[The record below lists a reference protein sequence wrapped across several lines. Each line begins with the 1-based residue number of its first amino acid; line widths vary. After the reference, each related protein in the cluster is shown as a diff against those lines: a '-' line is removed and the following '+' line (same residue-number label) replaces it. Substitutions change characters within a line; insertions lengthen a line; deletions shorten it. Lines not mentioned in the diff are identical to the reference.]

1 MLTLPNPGAMSL
13 SARAKA
19 VVFEDERSRA
29 LLDRIRRLAPSDAT
43 VLVTGETGT
52 GKEIVARH
60 IHALSHRARRPFVAV
75 NCGAWSES
83 LVESELFGHEKGAF
97 TGATTA
103 KAGWFESADGGT
115 LFLDEVGDL
124 PLQLQVKLLRVLQE
138 REVVRLGSRQPIPI
152 DVRLIAA
159 TNVDLEEAVAARR
172 FREDLFYRLNVAAVS
187 LLPLRE
193 RPGDILPLASYFL
206 SVYASRVGV
215 APTELTPEA
224 AQRLLEHPWPGN
236 IRELENAIHHALLVC
251 KGHRITPPDLRLSAL
266 QPRAST
272 VPPAALA
279 PTAPPASSRVVPE
292 APLAALESALLSLF
306 EQNHPGL
313 HEHIEGVLLRTAYRY
328 SHRNQLQT
336 ARLLG
341 ISRNIVR
348 ARLVQFGELARSP
361 RARGG
366 SEPPESGPIS
376 SGPCSLDEAACEVEE
391 RDAPLDT
398 VRIGCQRFG
407 LLMRLVKLKGS
418 LDRALGRRGVKVEW
432 VEFHSGTQLA
442 EALRATQVDLG
453 LVGEGPPIF
462 ALSARAPIVY
472 LAAEPPAPEGEAI
485 IVHRDSPIRTV
496 ADLKGKTVALNKGS
510 NVDYLLIRALEEAN
524 VRYEDV
530 NLSFIPPSGARA
542 AFESREVDAW
552 AIWNPMLSTVKDATG
567 ARVLRD
573 GKGLA
578 TNRAYYIGARGF
590 ADAHPDVVQIFLS
603 EVKAMGEWA
612 NENTAAAA
620 ALLAPHL
627 GLPQAALVAALQ
639 RRRFGLRALDA
650 ELVASQQEVA
660 DAFLK
665 LRLIPHP
672 IRVAEAQWAPPSRR
686 DRMARCESAV
696 AVACAAAG
704 GRSG

>member
-1 MLTLPNPGAMSL
+1 MS
-13 SARAKA
+13 SSIRAKA

-43 VLVTGETGT
+43 LLVTGETGT

-75 NCGAWSES
+75 NCGALSES

-103 KAGWFESADGGT
+103 KAGWFEAADGGT

-124 PLQLQVKLLRVLQE
+124 PQQLQVKLLRVLQE

-159 TNVDLEEAVAARR
+159 TNVELEAAVAARR
-172 FREDLFYRLNVAAVS
+172 FREDLFYRLNVATVS

-193 RPGDILPLASYFL
+193 RPGDILPLARYFL
-206 SVYASRVGV
+206 SVHANRVGAV
-215 APTELTPEA
+215 PAELTPEA
-224 AQRLLEHPWPGN
+224 GQRLLEHPWPGN

-251 KGHRITPPDLRLSAL
+251 KGHRITPADLRLTAL
-266 QPRAST
+266 QPRVST
-272 VPPAALA
+272 LPPPAQVPSLRAL
-279 PTAPPASSRVVPE
+279 PGGWTAPEAPQTTPE
-292 APLAALESALLSLF
+292 APLAALESALLALF
-306 EQNHPGL
+306 EQNRPGL
-313 HEHIEGVLLRTAYRY
+313 YEHIEEVLMRTAYRHC
-328 SHRNQLQT
+328 HRNQLQT

-348 ARLVQFGELARSP
+348 ARLLQFGELARSARP
-361 RARGG
+361 RGG
-366 SEPPESGPIS
+366 EPPESGPVS
-376 SGPCSLDEAACEVEE
+376 SGPCGVDEAACDGEE
-391 RDAPLDT
+391 RGAAIDT

-418 LDRALGRRGVKVEW
+418 LERALGRRGVKVAW
-432 VEFHSGTQLA
+432 VEFPDGAQLA

-453 LVGEGPPIF
+453 LVGEAPPIF

-530 NLSFIPPSGARA
+530 HLTFIPPSGARA
-542 AFESREVDAW
+542 AFERREVDAW
-552 AIWNPMLSTVKDATG
+552 AIWNPMLSSVRDATG

-573 GKGLA
+573 GRGLA
-578 TNRAYYIGARGF
+578 TNTAYYIGARGF
-590 ADAHPDVVQIFLS
+590 ADAHPDVVKLFLS
-603 EVKAMGEWA
+603 EVKAVGEWA
-612 NENTAAAA
+612 NENTEAAAE
-620 ALLAPHL
+620 LLAPQL
-627 GLPQAALVAALQ
+627 GLPQAVLVAALQ

-672 IRVAEAQWAPPSRR
+672 IRVAEAQWAPPTRW
-686 DRMARCESAV
+686 DRAARCEPAG
-696 AVACAAAG
+696 AVACAGGG